1 MSSDRSIGESE
12 WAFESIIRSVPGI
25 NVSRYLALAVQLLG
39 FEAAVVLLAIWYD
52 LPNAAVIGTVAVVVS
67 VVGSVFMLGLSAAIR
82 RANAPT
88 PYRHLLFGS
97 RMDILLGLIAFFVLL
112 VYVFIYDPRTG
123 GETLVN
129 AVLGEQPPVVFA
141 FVFLVIGWD
150 VTYRIGVGW
159 WASVVGFW
167 RTYRF
172 GKELSPVSR
181 AHYRRLDA
189 ATAVFAASQLLF
201 VPFLSGHPLLQVAL
215 VGHAVAV
222 LLVSGAS
229 IILLR

>member
-1 MSSDRSIGESE
+1 MSPDRSIGESE
-12 WAFESIIRSVPGI
+12 WTFESIIRSVPGI

-67 VVGSVFMLGLSAAIR
+67 FVGSVFMLGLSAAIR
-82 RANAPT
+82 RANGPT

-97 RMDILLGLIAFFVLL
+97 RMDILLGLIAFFLLL

-123 GETLVN
+123 GETLLN
-129 AVLGEQPPVVFA
+129 AVLGEQPPLVFA

-172 GKELSPVSR
+172 GMELSLESR
-181 AHYRRLDA
+181 ARYRQIDA
-189 ATAVFAASQLLF
+189 ATTVFAASQLLF
-201 VPFLSGHPLLQVAL
+201 VPFLSGHPLLQIAL